1 MPHSK
6 PSKGIQQ
13 QAQLLSAFV
22 KAFGKKLMAGKSHH
36 AAVTAQLHDIPEG
49 HSRMWA
55 RNAKLVMEEGITLLL
70 DQLQAEIVSLD
81 PLTPLIPEE
90 REAYTFNI
98 QHGRMAMDEASLST
112 LMNRYAF
119 PAGQRSPLYNIR
131 ISLPDG
137 LLVIDGTLRVNRWMT
152 LALHMSNAVA
162 VTAEGLIELQP
173 LEIKSGAIPVGKIM
187 ETLGVELGRFMPA
200 TGQSAMR
207 FEAGKILVDPTG
219 LFPAPK
225 ASGKLVHAEVTGE
238 HLVMSYDNGQPPT
251 QPLLMEPD
259 APSYIAMLGH
269 DLLVGKVMMKD
280 INLQMIPL
288 DPLAGWVEFS
298 LPHYRWQLAQG
309 ESSLK
314 FADELLYKLP
324 PVSALKTPLP
334 PQTPRLAPPS
344 DPPAEGAS

>member
-1 MPHSK
+1 MPQNK

-13 QAQLLSAFV
+13 QAQVLSAFMR
-22 KAFGKKLMAGKSHH
+22 AFRTKLLKGKSHH

-55 RNAKLVMEEGITLLL
+55 KNAKLVMEEGITLLL

-81 PLTPLIPEE
+81 PLTPMIPEE
-90 REAYTFNI
+90 RESYTFNI
-98 QHGRMAMDEASLST
+98 QLGRMAMDEGSLST

-119 PAGQRSPLYNIR
+119 PAAQRSPLYNIR
-131 ISLPDG
+131 VTLPEG
-137 LLVIDGTLRVNRWMT
+137 MLVIDGTFRVNRWMT

-162 VTAEGLIELQP
+162 VTAEGMIEMTP
-173 LEIKSGAIPVGKIM
+173 IEIKSGAIPVGKIM
-187 ETLGVELGRFMPA
+187 DTLGMELGRFLPQ
-200 TGQSAMR
+200 TSQSAMR

-225 ASGKLVHAEVTGE
+225 ASGKLIHAEVTGD
-238 HLVMSYDNGQPPT
+238 HLVMTYDNGAPPM
-251 QPLLMEPD
+251 QPLLLEPD

-280 INLQMIPL
+280 INLQMVPL

-298 LPHYRWQLAQG
+298 LPSYRWQLAQG

-314 FADELLYKLP
+314 FEDELLYKLP
-324 PVSALKTPLP
+324 PVASLKTPP

-344 DPPAEGAS
+344 SPPPGEGAS